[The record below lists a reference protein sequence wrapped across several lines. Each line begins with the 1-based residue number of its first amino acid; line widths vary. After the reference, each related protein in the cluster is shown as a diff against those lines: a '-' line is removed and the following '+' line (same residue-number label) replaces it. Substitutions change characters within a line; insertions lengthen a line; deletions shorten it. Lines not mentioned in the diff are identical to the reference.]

1 MTPVEI
7 PFATLRPQH
16 EALAPEL
23 RAAMDRVLGR
33 AWFVLGEEVAAFEQE
48 FAASVGAAHAVGV
61 ASGTDAIS
69 LMLLAHGVAPG
80 DEVIFPANT
89 CPATLTGIA
98 ATGATPVPVDVD
110 EDTMT
115 LSPDAVK
122 RALTPQTRA
131 VVAVHLYGHPAD
143 MDALAAVLE
152 GSGVALL
159 EDAAQAHGARS
170 AGRCCGS
177 LGSAAA
183 FSFYPSKNL
192 GACGDGGAVTTSDA
206 AVAERLRALRNY
218 GEGARYTLAMPG
230 MNSRLDE
237 VQAAILRAKLPH
249 LEAWNA
255 RRALLARRYREGLAG
270 LPLKLPPERPGYACN
285 HHLFVVRTARRDA
298 LAVALRERGI
308 ATQAHYP
315 TPAHR
320 HPAYPM
326 PNHPQGSLP
335 VAERLCRE
343 VLSLPLY
350 PEMPEAHV
358 DRVVE
363 GIAAF
368 FKTS

>member
-23 RAAMDRVLGR
+23 RAAVDRVLGR

-48 FAASVGAAHAVGV
+48 FAGSVGAAHAVGV

-69 LMLLAHGVAPG
+69 LMLLAQGAGPG

-110 EDTMT
+110 EDSMT
-115 LSPDAVK
+115 LSPPAVA
-122 RALTPQTRA
+122 RALTPRTRA
-131 VVAVHLYGHPAD
+131 VVAVHLYGQPAD
-143 MDALAAVLE
+143 MDALADALAGSSAV
-152 GSGVALL
+152 LL
-159 EDAAQAHGARS
+159 EDAAQAHGARY

-177 LGSAAA
+177 LGNAAA

-237 VQAAILRAKLPH
+237 VQAAILRTKLPH

-255 RRALLARRYREGLAG
+255 RRAGLARRYRDGLAG
-270 LPLKLPPERPGYACN
+270 LPLTLPLERPGFDCN
-285 HHLFVVRTARRDA
+285 HHLFVVRTPRRDA
-298 LAVALRERGI
+298 LAAALREQGI

-315 TPAHR
+315 TPGHR

-326 PNHPQGSLP
+326 TLHPEGSLP

-350 PEMPEAHV
+350 PEMPEVHV

-368 FKTS
+368 FEST